1 MMNDNIIL
9 HRRDVE
15 RITDVLKKFPNV
27 EMFEI
32 NQKGD
37 NGIGTVLTMS
47 FAEKVNDLQSS
58 VTVEISGIESW

>member
-1 MMNDNIIL
+1 MNDNIIL